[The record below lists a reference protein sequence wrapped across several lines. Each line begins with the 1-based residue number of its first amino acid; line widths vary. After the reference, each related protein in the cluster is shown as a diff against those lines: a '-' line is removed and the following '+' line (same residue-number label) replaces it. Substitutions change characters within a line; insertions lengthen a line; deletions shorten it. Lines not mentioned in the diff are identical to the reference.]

1 MAEEKNI
8 ENVNV
13 QQSDALSGQ
22 VNNQAQKVLDI
33 VGEAVNQPTAD
44 EQRHEDLLKILEETR
59 IRSDTDVPPE
69 EYALEV
75 DGKGIFA
82 RRDIHAVKAKAKAG
96 KTTTLKVFIAALLAG
111 MMFRVKS
118 LLEKPRIL
126 YFDTEQN
133 RHDTKLIIEDVAR
146 MTALPPDVI
155 DSQVA
160 LHSLRR
166 VDREQLLPLLRLA
179 IEEGMPDVVFI
190 DGIVEY
196 VASFNDEAESK
207 KLIQELLRICDLNN
221 CAIVCV
227 LHTNKADE
235 DHNMRGHLG
244 TMLAQKSSTVLE
256 CKKERGSSVITVSCS
271 ESRHQEMPE
280 WSITFDDEGRIV
292 DADDQRRILQEQRKA
307 DLQLKRREEA
317 EKQKQLR
324 LDQCLRVLKE
334 NGGAVS
340 RKFLTENLVKVLD
353 RERSTVSSY
362 ISEWIKDGVV
372 LEENGVI
379 KLPNEQT
386 LPF

>member
-13 QQSDALSGQ
+13 QQSETLSGQ

-244 TMLAQKSSTVLE
+244 TMLAQKSATVLE

-307 DLQLKRREEA
+307 DQQQKRREEA

-340 RKFLTENLVKVLD
+340 RKFLTENLGKVLD